1 MVHRN
6 LQYSPSKSIPMAAVG
21 GGVGHGLPQSRSG
34 ALVCDGRGLIVS
46 CSDFAARIFGGA
58 VDDIE
63 GRTIWSLISGF
74 LPNGTSP
81 GFRARYMAHLS
92 GYRGWR
98 LFHATDHAG
107 RRFPLELSML
117 KIESY
122 SENLFLL
129 NVRQSLLA

>member
-1 MVHRN
+1 MVHSN
-6 LQYSPSKSIPMAAVG
+6 LEYSSSKAIPMGALG
-21 GGVGHGLPQSRSG
+21 ELGHSLQQGHSG

-46 CSDFAARIFGGA
+46 CSDFAARLFGGG
-58 VDDIE
+58 VEDLE
-63 GRTIWSLISGF
+63 GRAIWSLISGF

-81 GFRARYMAHLS
+81 GFRARYLAHLS
-92 GYRGWR
+92 AYRGWR

-117 KIESY
+117 KVASY

-129 NVRQSLLA
+129 NVRHSLLA